1 MKNLKIRK
9 YCKGDEKGFLALDR
23 KLEEHKYNRRSISN
37 FLWKYKSKNFFGKSV
52 NYFSEYNNKIIA
64 HFGAIP
70 LGWYL
75 NSKYTLGSCSIAMM
89 VTPEWQSKGLIKF
102 VGDKVFDD
110 LKKNKVDFVY
120 GFPNEKAYLL
130 HKNIWNYKD
139 AFNQNL
145 YLINLKKI
153 IEENNKEFV
162 ITPIDKFEKSYDLFW
177 SKNRKDYKNILDRR
191 SSFLNW
197 RYLKRPDDQYKPFFV
212 YQKKK
217 LLGYFILKKYY
228 DGKTLTI
235 HVIDLFFKD
244 TSQSNFNKLFKN
256 IFSYIKKNQKT
267 FDNISLWINGS
278 RKINNSLLNLGFRII
293 SSRKMIYKN
302 LLSKKNLNLNK
313 MYFTM
318 GDTLEIY

>member
-1 MKNLKIRK
+1 MMSLKIRK
-9 YCKGDEKGFLALDR
+9 YKKRDEIGFFNLDR
-23 KLEEHKYNRRSISN
+23 ELEEHPFNRRSKLNYI
-37 FLWKYKSKNFFGKSV
+37 WKFNDKNQFGKSISFFAT
-52 NYFSEYNNKIIA
+52 YKKKIIA

-139 AFNQNL
+139 AFVQNL
-145 YLINLKKI
+145 YLINRKKI

-162 ITPIDKFEKSYDLFW
+162 IAPINKFKKSFDLFW
-177 SKNRKDYKNILDRR
+177 SKSRKDYKNILDRR

-217 LLGYFILKKYY
+217 MIGYFILKKYF

-244 TSQSNFNKLFKN
+244 TSQSNFNKLFKT
-256 IFSYIKKNQKT
+256 IFSYINKNQKT

-278 RKINNSLLNLGFRII
+278 RKISNSLLNLGFRII

-302 LLSKKNLNLNK
+302 LLGKKDLNLNK

>member
-1 MKNLKIRK
+1 MMSLKIRK
-9 YCKGDEKGFLALDR
+9 YKKRDEIGFFNLDR
-23 KLEEHKYNRRSISN
+23 ELEEHPFNRRSKLNYI
-37 FLWKYKSKNFFGKSV
+37 WKFNDKNQFGKSISFFAT
-52 NYFSEYNNKIIA
+52 YKKKIIA

-139 AFNQNL
+139 AFDQNL
-145 YLINLKKI
+145 YLIDRKKI

-162 ITPIDKFEKSYDLFW
+162 IAPINKFKKSFDLFW
-177 SKNRKDYKNILDRR
+177 VKNRKDYKNILDRR

-217 LLGYFILKKYY
+217 MIGYFILKKYF

-244 TSQSNFNKLFKN
+244 TSQSNFNKLFKT
-256 IFSYIKKNQKT
+256 IFSYINKNQKT

-278 RKINNSLLNLGFRII
+278 RKISNSLLNLGFRII

-302 LLSKKNLNLNK
+302 LLGKKDLNLK
-313 MYFTM
+313 QMYFTM

>member
-1 MKNLKIRK
+1 MMSLKIRK
-9 YCKGDEKGFLALDR
+9 YKKRDEIGFFNLDR
-23 KLEEHKYNRRSISN
+23 ELEEHPFNRRSKLNYI
-37 FLWKYKSKNFFGKSV
+37 WKFNDKNQFGKSISFFAT
-52 NYFSEYNNKIIA
+52 YKKKIIA

-102 VGDKVFDD
+102 VGDKVFHD

-139 AFNQNL
+139 AFVQNL
-145 YLINLKKI
+145 YLINRKKI

-162 ITPIDKFEKSYDLFW
+162 IAPINKFKKSFDLFW

-217 LLGYFILKKYY
+217 MIGYFILKKYF

-244 TSQSNFNKLFKN
+244 TSQSNFNKLFKT
-256 IFSYIKKNQKT
+256 IFSYINKNQKT

-278 RKINNSLLNLGFRII
+278 RKISNSLLNLGFRII

-302 LLSKKNLNLNK
+302 LLGKKDLNLNK